1 MPENNATPTTYVML
15 GKGIFRH
22 RGVTYGPRLPTG
34 NEITTTTD
42 LPKLFPGLFAVKG
55 EQTGA
60 DNSAAPSQESI
71 GEDVTDQIPESLRKA
86 GGVSRVVKIG
96 ETYIAF
102 DAADKVIA
110 NGTLTDIEA
119 GLV

>member
-42 LPKLFPGLFAVKG
+42 LPRLFPGLFAVKG
-55 EQTGA
+55 EHTGA
-60 DNSAAPSQESI
+60 DNSATPTQESI
-71 GEDVTDQIPESLRKA
+71 GEDVTDQISEALRKA

-102 DAADKVIA
+102 DAANKIIA
-110 NGTLTDIEA
+110 NGSLADIES